1 MRLPKAS
8 EIAKVVGGELVGDGE
23 FAPDGIAE
31 SKEAGPKDLTVW
43 DGKSPISE
51 DVGVV
56 IGVKEPPVRYRAFI
70 RVGDYRE
77 ALARLLSHFEPP
89 HPFEGVSPAAF
100 VEEGARIEEGAAVGP
115 FAYVSR
121 GAVVGRGAVIYPFA
135 YIGPE
140 ARIGEGTVVY
150 PFAYVGW
157 GVEVGKGCLIHPGA
171 VIGAEGFGF
180 VPSERGW
187 IRIPQIGRVRIG
199 NGVRIGANATVDR
212 ATFSE
217 TVIGEGS
224 KIDNLVQIAHN
235 VRIGKHTVIAA
246 QTGIAGGTRIGSGVI
261 FGGQVGV
268 ADHVEVGDGV
278 VAAAGSGISG
288 SVPPDKVLAGKIPA
302 RDRGRFNR
310 SAVLFYRLPEIYA
323 RLLELERKLKDK

>member
-1 MRLPKAS
+1 MPKAKD
-8 EIAKVVGGELVGDGE
+8 IAEVVGGRLVGDGE
-23 FAPDGIAE
+23 FVPVGIAE
-31 SKEAGPKDLTVW
+31 SGEAGPGDLTVW

-56 IGVKEPPVRYRAFI
+56 IGVKEPPGRYRAF
-70 RVGDYRE
+70 VEVEDYRE

-100 VEEGARIEEGAAVGP
+100 VEEGARIEDGAAVGP
-115 FAYVSR
+115 FAYVSK
-121 GAVVGRGAVIYPFA
+121 GAVIGKGAVIYPFA
-135 YIGPE
+135 YVGPN
-140 ARIGEGTVVY
+140 ARIGEGTVIY
-150 PFAYVGW
+150 PFAYIGW
-157 GVEVGKGCLIHPGA
+157 GVEIGRNCLIHPGA

-180 VPSERGW
+180 VPSGGGW

-199 NGVRIGANATVDR
+199 DGVRIGANTTVDR

-217 TVIGEGS
+217 TVVGEGS

-235 VRIGKHTVIAA
+235 VRVGRNTVIAA

-278 VAAAGSGISG
+278 IAAAGSGISG
-288 SVPPDKVLAGKIPA
+288 SVPPGKVVAGKIPA
-302 RDRGRFNR
+302 RDRSKFNR
-310 SAVLFYRLPEIYA
+310 SAVLFYKLPEIYA
-323 RLLELERKLKDK
+323 RLLDLERKLKGE